1 MKETIKNKCD
11 LLTENREK
19 LAKQFKWNFS
29 LMNLSAAL
37 VFTGEG
43 KEPDADR
50 LDECVKLL
58 KKNASAFSSLRS
70 QMEPIVAS
78 KMALAA
84 DPQQYISDLK
94 IIYDKVTKGSFFE
107 SAYMV
112 QAAISILD
120 AGKIAE
126 ADEIIARYKELYK
139 KMSKEHPILTSS
151 EDIVFSVLLVMTE
164 KDVDTIVEE
173 METCYDYLKKEKKIK
188 VGGNEIQGLGEILAL
203 SDGDMIEKCD
213 RVVKLYNTFAE
224 HGAKYGRD
232 YGEFA
237 SLGALVGI
245 DADADALVDEIIETA
260 EYLKSSKGFGGLS
273 MDKKQRLM
281 FAAMLVGDA
290 YSGDNTLS
298 SSSLINSTVAMV
310 IAEEVAIMVCIMAA
324 TTSATTNS

>member
-1 MKETIKNKCD
+1 MMKETIKKKCD

-19 LAKQFKWNFS
+19 MVKQFKWNYN

-43 KEPDADR
+43 KEPYADR
-50 LDECVKLL
+50 LDECVKIL
-58 KKNASAFSSLRS
+58 KKNAGIFSSLRS
-70 QMEPIVAS
+70 EMEPIVVS
-78 KMALAA
+78 KMALAD

-94 IIYDKVTKGSFFE
+94 IIYDKLTKGSIFD

-120 AGKIAE
+120 AGKIDE
-126 ADEIIARYKELYK
+126 ADEIIARYKDLYK

-151 EDIVFSVLLVMTE
+151 EDIVFAVLLVMTE
-164 KDVDTIVEE
+164 KDVDTIVNE
-173 METCYDYLKKEKKIK
+173 MEICYEYLKKEKKIK
-188 VGGNEIQGLGEILAL
+188 VGGNEIQGLGEVLAL

-213 RVVKLYNTFAE
+213 RVALLYDKFAE
-224 HGAKYGRD
+224 HGTKYGRD

-237 SLGALVGI
+237 SLGALIGI
-245 DADADALVDEIIETA
+245 DIDADALVDEIIETA
-260 EYLKSSKGFGGLS
+260 EYLKSCKGFGGFS

-290 YSGDNTLS
+290 YSDK
-298 SSSLINSTVAMV
+298 
-310 IAEEVAIMVCIMAA
+310 MVCIMAA
-324 TTSATTNS
+324 TTSTTTSS